1 MSIGLK
7 LLKEKIKCQV
17 IFLIVFSFLNMHTY
31 AEEIESY
38 KNELDLNTIN
48 VKKNNV
54 DYKSE
59 YILDSGDGLFIE
71 FKGIDFLTNIYKINP
86 EGYLIL
92 PELDKFYASG
102 LTIEELRDKLLVEY
116 TKYII
121 NPAINISISKYRSV
135 NVYVYGEVNNPGLY
149 RISDS
154 TIFSELNNDFK
165 SNQNNEEINNPRLF
179 NALQFAK
186 GVTADADIE
195 NIKIIR
201 KNTKSKGGGK
211 ISANINLLNLITKG
225 DQSQNIRILDGDSI
239 FIPKS
244 KRKIKEQ
251 ILAIQKT
258 NLSPNEIVVFVT
270 GNVENP
276 GDTTLK
282 KGATLVQAI
291 YSKGGGK
298 IFTGNIEI
306 IRFKDDGTTF
316 KNKFKFNPIAKKNTA
331 ENPTLMDGDII
342 NVKKNIIGHTTKLV
356 NEISSPVIS
365 AYGIYKIFED

>member
-17 IFLIVFSFLNMHTY
+17 IFLVVFSFLNMHTY

-135 NVYVYGEVNNPGLY
+135 NVYVYG
-149 RISDS
+149 
-154 TIFSELNNDFK
+154 
-165 SNQNNEEINNPRLF
+165 
-179 NALQFAK
+179 
-186 GVTADADIE
+186 
-195 NIKIIR
+195 
-201 KNTKSKGGGK
+201 
-211 ISANINLLNLITKG
+211 
-225 DQSQNIRILDGDSI
+225 
-239 FIPKS
+239 
-244 KRKIKEQ
+244 
-251 ILAIQKT
+251 
-258 NLSPNEIVVFVT
+258 
-270 GNVENP
+270 
-276 GDTTLK
+276 
-282 KGATLVQAI
+282 
-291 YSKGGGK
+291 
-298 IFTGNIEI
+298 
-306 IRFKDDGTTF
+306 
-316 KNKFKFNPIAKKNTA
+316 
-331 ENPTLMDGDII
+331 
-342 NVKKNIIGHTTKLV
+342 
-356 NEISSPVIS
+356 
-365 AYGIYKIFED
+365 